1 MRAMWK
7 GAVSFGLVSITVR
20 LYAATE
26 EKSVRFRQVHRD
38 DGGRITLRRF
48 CDDCETEVP
57 YRDIAKGYEFDDGR
71 LVVVTDDEL
80 AELPLPTVR
89 TIEVLKFVHTEEIDP
104 ILYNRTYYL
113 EPEDIAVTPYALLR
127 NALRNSRRVAI
138 AKVALRQVER
148 LAAIRERD
156 GMLVLQTMLW
166 PDELREPD
174 FPFLR
179 ETTVVR
185 PSELAMT
192 ISLIDS
198 MTDHLDP
205 DGLRDGYRTALLDLL
220 AAKAGGDTSNGAA
233 PDGPALEDTTEGLG
247 PGHAL
252 QRGRVA
258 RTA

>member
-1 MRAMWK
+1 MWK

-71 LVVVTDDEL
+71 LVVVTDEEL
-80 AELPLPTVR
+80 ADLPLPTVR
-89 TIEVLKFVHTEEIDP
+89 TIEVLKFVRAEEIDP
-104 ILYNRTYYL
+104 ILYDRTYYL
-113 EPEDIAVTPYALLR
+113 EPEDNAVTPYALLR
-127 NALRNSRRVAI
+127 NALRASGRVAI
-138 AKVALRQVER
+138 AKIALRQVER
-148 LAAIRERD
+148 LAAIRVRED
-156 GMLVLQTMLW
+156 MLVLQTMLW

-174 FPFLR
+174 FPVLR

-185 PSELAMT
+185 PTELAMT

-198 MTDHLDP
+198 MTDNLDP
-205 DGLRDGYRTALLDLL
+205 GSLQDRYRTALLNLL
-220 AAKAGGDTSNGAA
+220 AAKADGDA
-233 PDGPALEDTTEGLG
+233 PNEAVPKKPSVDDTAEQSGPRDALG
-247 PGHAL
+247 
-252 QRGRVA
+252 RGRVA
-258 RTA
+258 KTA